1 MSFPDGF
8 AKPGFTLA
16 DFQSQSALFDL
27 LRLEEVKR
35 RSRGRD
41 VVVAVIDTGI
51 DYAHPALAAN
61 LWKDARSNADIEDDF
76 IDNDGDGL
84 VDDARGWD
92 FVDNDNDHMETAADP
107 ETTVAGHGTFI
118 TGIIA
123 TIATECRC
131 ERDS

>member
-27 LRLEEVKR
+27 LRLEEVKQ

-41 VVVAVIDTGI
+41 VVVAVLDTGI

-61 LWKDARSNADIEDDF
+61 LCKDARSNADIEADF

-92 FVDNDNDHMETAADP
+92 FVDNDME
-107 ETTVAGHGTFI
+107 
-118 TGIIA
+118 
-123 TIATECRC
+123 
-131 ERDS
+131 